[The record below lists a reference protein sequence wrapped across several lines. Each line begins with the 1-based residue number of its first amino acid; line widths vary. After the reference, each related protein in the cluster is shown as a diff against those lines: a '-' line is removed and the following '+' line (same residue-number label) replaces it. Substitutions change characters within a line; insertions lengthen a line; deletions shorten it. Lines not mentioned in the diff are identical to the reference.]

1 MKIGGNFAFKKIQD
15 ESINMEF
22 NYECATVEGVGI
34 KTSILLGVTFLTTLV
49 MLALILNFGYLPIF
63 MYFIAIILTTILQ
76 IIINIRP
83 MKAKSL
89 AIPYAI

>member
-49 MLALILNFGYLPIF
+49 MLALILNFGYYQYLC
-63 MYFIAIILTTILQ
+63 ILLQ
-76 IIINIRP
+76 
-83 MKAKSL
+83 
-89 AIPYAI
+89 